1 MLAAALVLCFI
12 VYTYLAQRDK
22 RKLAFVANI
31 TEQTE
36 EAESINF
43 AVHLF
48 DDEPEEKWLEKMGKA
63 FKMAEDRR
71 GFNNKRMMEMIEQ
84 AQKENVLPLNKE

>member
-1 MLAAALVLCFI
+1 MLSVALVACFVI
-12 VYTYLAQRDK
+12 YIYFTQKDK

-36 EAESINF
+36 EAETINF

-48 DDEPEEKWLEKMGKA
+48 DDETEDKWLEKMGKA

-71 GFNNKRMMEMIEQ
+71 SFNNKRMMEMLEK
-84 AQKENVLPLNKE
+84 AQKQTVTPLKKE

>member
-1 MLAAALVLCFI
+1 MLALALVLCFI
-12 VYTYLAQRDK
+12 VHTYLVQKDK

-48 DDEPEEKWLEKMGKA
+48 DDESEEKWLEKMGKA

-71 GFNNKRMMEMIEQ
+71 GFNNKRMMEMIEE
-84 AQKENVLPLNKE
+84 AQKQTVTPLKKE

>member
-1 MLAAALVLCFI
+1 MLAVALVACFI
-12 VYTYLAQRDK
+12 IYTYLTQKDK

-48 DDEPEEKWLEKMGKA
+48 DDESEDRWLEKMGKA

-71 GFNNKRMMEMIEQ
+71 SFNNKRMMEMIEK
-84 AQKENVLPLNKE
+84 AQKEAVTPLKKE

>member
-1 MLAAALVLCFI
+1 MLAVALVACFVI
-12 VYTYLAQRDK
+12 YIYFTQRDK

-36 EAESINF
+36 EAETINF

-48 DDEPEEKWLEKMGKA
+48 DDETEDKWLEKMGKA

-71 GFNNKRMMEMIEQ
+71 SFNNQRMMEMIEK
-84 AQKENVLPLNKE
+84 AQKETVTPLKKE